1 MMTLTERDRRALMA
15 LGVAVILSL
24 ALYFWPA
31 PTIETVGPTV
41 NDAQS
46 AAVRLDKVRQEAAM
60 APVRQQQ
67 LQETKAAL
75 ARLEKGLIAGDSLPQ
90 AQAQMVQIVRRIA
103 RAQVPPLAL
112 GSTDFGPTRPFNG
125 PYGQVLLTVTA
136 ECQVDQLV
144 NFLSDVAA
152 QPELVA
158 VEEIHVATANAKQ
171 KLIPVRL
178 VLAGLIPGTLL
189 KTTPAGGAR

>member
-1 MMTLTERDRRALMA
+1 MITLTERDRRALLA

-31 PTIETVGPTV
+31 PTIETVGPAV
-41 NDAQS
+41 NDAQA
-46 AAVRLDKVRQEAAM
+46 AAVRLDRVRQEAAL
-60 APVRQQQ
+60 APSRRQQLDQ
-67 LQETKAAL
+67 TKEEL

-103 RAQVPPLAL
+103 RAQVPPLPL
-112 GSTDFGPTRPFNG
+112 GSTDFGPARAFTG

-158 VEEIHVATANAKQ
+158 VEEIHISSANAKQ

-178 VLAGLIPGTLL
+178 VLAGLIPGSLL
-189 KTTPAGGAR
+189 KVAPAGGAR